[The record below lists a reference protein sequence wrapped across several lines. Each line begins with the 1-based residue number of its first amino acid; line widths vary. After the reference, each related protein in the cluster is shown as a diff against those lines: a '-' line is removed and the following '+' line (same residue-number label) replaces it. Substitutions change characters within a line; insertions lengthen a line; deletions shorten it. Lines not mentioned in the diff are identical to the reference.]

1 MPQLPQRRG
10 APSGSDAGVLCSPA
24 TYVRGVPYERLER
37 LRTRTPVTWL
47 ADEGA
52 WAVLRYADVR
62 RALEHPELF
71 GSPPGQDLH
80 GPVSRAGGEHAG
92 CIDMD
97 PPTGLLIERMTGPEP
112 VDFVTQVAADLPET
126 LRNTLAGGLYA
137 LLRHP
142 RQHELLREGGDR
154 LLDSAVEEVLR
165 WWTPV
170 MRLRRTVLRNTS
182 MGGVPLLAGED
193 LVLWLTA
200 ANRDEAA
207 FEEPDRFQ
215 AARFLHGAPPHL
227 GLGHGGRSC
236 LGGRLARVHLRTFLA
251 AVVDHPGRPESSGK
265 PVPLR
270 SSARHGFERLPIRW
284 AG

>member
-1 MPQLPQRRG
+1 MPQRRG
-10 APSGSDAGVLCSPA
+10 ALSGSDAGVLCSPA

-37 LRTRTPVTWL
+37 LRARTPVAWL

-62 RALEHPELF
+62 RALEHPGLF
-71 GSPPGQDLH
+71 APVAGQDLH
-80 GPVSRAGGEHAG
+80 GPVCRGGGDQTAS
-92 CIDMD
+92 IDME
-97 PPTGLLIERMTGPEP
+97 PPTGALLERMAGPQP

-142 RQHELLREGGDR
+142 RQHDLLRDGDDS

-170 MRLRRTVLRNTS
+170 MRLRRTVLRSTS

-207 FEEPDRFQ
+207 FDEPDAFR

-227 GLGHGGRSC
+227 GFGHGGRSC
-236 LGGRLARVHLRTFLA
+236 LGGRLARVHLRAFLA
-251 AVVDHPGRPESSGK
+251 AVVQRPGRPESAGR

-284 AG
+284 AE